1 MSDENKLSAEIRTEF
16 GKGFARRL
24 RAAGKIPAV
33 VYGHGSDVRH
43 VALPAHET
51 GLIVRYANAI
61 ITLDVDGEQ
70 EIVFVKDVQ
79 RDPVRTI
86 IEHIDLVTIKR
97 GEKIEVEVPLLTE
110 GETFSGTYMTMSAN
124 TIRVLVDAL
133 KIPEHIT
140 VDIEGLEDGAQLYA
154 KDVALPEGAE
164 LLDDPELHLISVTAN
179 ATSDEEDEAAESAE
193 AVAETAAE

>member
-79 RDPVRTI
+79 RDPVRSI
-86 IEHIDLVTIKR
+86 IEHIDLVSIKR

-133 KIPEHIT
+133 TIPEHIT

-154 KDVALPEGAE
+154 KDVALAEGAE

-193 AVAETAAE
+193 AVAENAAE

>member
-79 RDPVRTI
+79 RDPVRSI
-86 IEHIDLVTIKR
+86 IEHIDLVSIKR

-133 KIPEHIT
+133 TIPEHIT

-154 KDVALPEGAE
+154 KDVTLPEGAE

-193 AVAETAAE
+193 AVAENAAE

>member
-79 RDPVRTI
+79 RDPVRSI
-86 IEHIDLVTIKR
+86 IEHIDLVSIKR

-133 KIPEHIT
+133 TIPEHIT

-154 KDVALPEGAE
+154 KDVTLPEGAE

>member
-1 MSDENKLSAEIRTEF
+1 MSDENKLSAETRTEF

-61 ITLDVDGEQ
+61 IRLDIDGEQ

-79 RDPVRTI
+79 RDPVRSI

-133 KIPEHIT
+133 TIPEHIA
-140 VDIEGLEDGAQLYA
+140 VDIEGLEDGAQIYA
-154 KDVALPEGAE
+154 KDVTLPEGAE

-179 ATSDEEDEAAESAE
+179 AASDDEGEAGESAEGAAESA
-193 AVAETAAE
+193 AE

>member
-61 ITLDVDGEQ
+61 ITLDIDGEQ
-70 EIVFVKDVQ
+70 QIVFVKDVQ
-79 RDPVRTI
+79 RDPVRSI
-86 IEHIDLVTIKR
+86 IEHIDLVSIKR

-133 KIPEHIT
+133 TIPEHIT

-154 KDVALPEGAE
+154 KDVTLAEGAE

-193 AVAETAAE
+193 AVAENAAE

>member
-61 ITLDVDGEQ
+61 ITLDIDGEQ
-70 EIVFVKDVQ
+70 QIVFVKDVQ
-79 RDPVRTI
+79 RDPVRSI

-154 KDVALPEGAE
+154 KDVTLPEGAE

-193 AVAETAAE
+193 AVAENAAE

>member
-61 ITLDVDGEQ
+61 ITLDIDGEQ
-70 EIVFVKDVQ
+70 QIVFVKDVQ
-79 RDPVRTI
+79 RDPVRSI

-133 KIPEHIT
+133 TIPEHIT
-140 VDIEGLEDGAQLYA
+140 VDVEGLEDGAQLYA
-154 KDVALPEGAE
+154 KDVTLPKGAE

-193 AVAETAAE
+193 AVAENAAE

>member
-61 ITLDVDGEQ
+61 ITLDIDGEQ
-70 EIVFVKDVQ
+70 QIVFVKDVQ
-79 RDPVRTI
+79 RDPVRSI
-86 IEHIDLVTIKR
+86 IEHIDLVSIKR

-133 KIPEHIT
+133 TIPEHIT

-154 KDVALPEGAE
+154 KDVTLR
-164 LLDDPELHLISVTAN
+164 
-179 ATSDEEDEAAESAE
+179 
-193 AVAETAAE
+193 